1 MSCHGSK
8 LGTNLLSVTVSL
20 VGYPRKHVGT
30 VGKVYVNRR
39 NIGVWCRL
47 VEDDPSSNHIV
58 GGKGREDFFAFDID
72 IHPSL
77 DQLSFN
83 IPKTRVLCRRKIGS
97 SLIWCESKLEY

>member
-8 LGTNLLSVTVSL
+8 LGTNLLSVTVTL
-20 VGYPRKHVGT
+20 VRYPRKHVGS

-47 VEDDPSSNHIV
+47 VDDDPSSNHIV
-58 GGKGREDFFAFDID
+58 GEKGREDFLEFHID
-72 IHPSL
+72 VHSSL

-83 IPKTRVLCRRKIGS
+83 IPKTRVLCRREIGT